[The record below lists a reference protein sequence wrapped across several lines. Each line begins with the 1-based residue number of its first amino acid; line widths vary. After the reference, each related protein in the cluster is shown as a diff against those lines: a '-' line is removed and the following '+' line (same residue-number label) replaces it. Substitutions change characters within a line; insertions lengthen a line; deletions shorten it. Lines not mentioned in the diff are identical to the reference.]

1 MKPPRCGG
9 FIFFHMADFRK
20 LLVWQKAHAMSL
32 EVDEVAST
40 IRGVQYSQLR
50 TQLTR
55 SSASVPTNIVEGR
68 AQPTEREFA
77 RFLRYAIASSAETEY
92 HLITARDKGVISD
105 RSFESLT
112 DQVIEV
118 RKMLYGLVDKLTKGL
133 ANEERPPEKPAA
145 AEDDDEHPK
154 ELTA

>member
-1 MKPPRCGG
+1 
-9 FIFFHMADFRK
+9 MADFRK
-20 LLVWQKAHAMSL
+20 LIVWQKAHAMSL

-55 SSASVPTNIVEGR
+55 SSASIPTNIVEGR

-92 HLITARDKGVISD
+92 HLIAARDKGVISD
-105 RSFESLT
+105 RSFELLSN
-112 DQVIEV
+112 QVIEV
-118 RKMLYGLVDKLTKGL
+118 RKMLHGLAAKLTHGHTND
-133 ANEERPPEKPAA
+133 ARPPGNPAA
-145 AEDDDEHPK
+145 ADDELP
-154 ELTA
+154 A

>member
-1 MKPPRCGG
+1 
-9 FIFFHMADFRK
+9 MADFKK

-55 SSASVPTNIVEGR
+55 SSASIPTNIVEGR
-68 AQPTEREFA
+68 AQATEREFA
-77 RFLRYAIASSAETEY
+77 RFLRYAIASAAETEY

-105 RSFESLT
+105 RAFESLT

-118 RKMLYGLVDKLTKGL
+118 RKMLYGLVDKLTTGA
-133 ANEERPPEKPAA
+133 ANDERPEKRPEEENDGEPKP
-145 AEDDDEHPK
+145 
-154 ELTA
+154 LTA